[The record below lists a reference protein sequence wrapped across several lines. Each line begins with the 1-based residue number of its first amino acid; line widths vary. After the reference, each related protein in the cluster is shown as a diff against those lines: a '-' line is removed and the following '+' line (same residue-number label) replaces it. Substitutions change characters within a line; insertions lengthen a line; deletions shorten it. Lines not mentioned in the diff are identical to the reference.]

1 MFAKIMTPVDL
12 RHVDRLEKSL
22 ECSAELARHYG
33 ASLVYVGVTGAMPG
47 SVAHNPE
54 EYAQKLGAFA
64 AKQGEA
70 RGIATSSHAVTAH
83 DPSVDLDGALLK
95 AVGETGADLVVMGTH
110 VPGLSDYIWSSNGG
124 KIAAHA
130 DVSVMLVRG

>member
-1 MFAKIMTPVDL
+1 MEVNVLVRTLGDLAREKIGALVVIRGKDLIL
-12 RHVDRLEKSL
+12 RHLD
-22 ECSAELARHYG
+22 G
-33 ASLVYVGVTGAMPG
+33 G
-47 SVAHNPE
+47 
-54 EYAQKLGAFA
+54 
-64 AKQGEA
+64 
-70 RGIATSSHAVTAH
+70 
-83 DPSVDLDGALLK
+83 VDLDGALLK